1 MSQWVMLL
9 IKSKENMEV
18 LLKDISDVFQC
29 TIEESPY
36 PEDED
41 TYIFSKETLGFW
53 GEIAYIDENFSKS
66 YDDFYN
72 FRIYITA
79 MGVQDANPIRRNE
92 EHIER
97 GKSAFNIL
105 KAFGKYPLLLIVDHG
120 RQIDEFLPKGYK

>member
-53 GEIAYIDENFSKS
+53 GEIAYIDENF
-66 YDDFYN
+66 
-72 FRIYITA
+72 YITA